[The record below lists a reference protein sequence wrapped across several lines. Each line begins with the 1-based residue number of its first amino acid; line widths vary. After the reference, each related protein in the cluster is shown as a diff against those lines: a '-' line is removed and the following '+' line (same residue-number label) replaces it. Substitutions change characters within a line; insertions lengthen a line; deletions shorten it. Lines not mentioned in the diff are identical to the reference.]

1 MKKMLQT
8 AVLAALSF
16 AAMVASAAKEFAYGV
31 AEYGYHVTTVFM
43 HSQGLILGTYKLTLT
58 DLQNVTPGNVAILK
72 MPVGQGAP
80 TYDLI
85 RLQLSGGALP
95 SHIEYVRG
103 KIDGRIFM
111 DEGTGSELQDRDDFR
126 GIFSEAGFVNI
137 DFTEPKARN
146 GAAEQLVAAVP
157 GQLCKSLQFEIKLAA
172 GFPALGRIEASCNY
186 RPPTNNAYIRK
197 MFAFPQAFSAAGT
210 DAAPNILYLPVQEAG
225 SQVKRIWVKETTAG
239 NITGAQIRIG
249 NAVVHEVSRAKLEHD
264 QKRNGLVPQAGLFV
278 LDFIED
284 GNLAG
289 LLDTRNVPG
298 VELRLTTTAGESLK
312 AYMEVL
318 DPIGR
323 L

>member
-1 MKKMLQT
+1 M
-8 AVLAALSF
+8 
-16 AAMVASAAKEFAYGV
+16 
-31 AEYGYHVTTVFM
+31 
-43 HSQGLILGTYKLTLT
+43 TYKLTLT
-58 DLQNVTPGNVAILK
+58 DLQNVSMSNVAILK

-95 SHIEYVRG
+95 AHIEYVRG

-111 DEGTGSELQDRDDFR
+111 DEGSGLEIQDRDDFR
-126 GIFSEAGFVNI
+126 GIFTEAGFVNF

-146 GAAEQLVAAVP
+146 GAAEQLVASVP
-157 GQLCKSLQFEIKLAA
+157 GQLCKSLQFEIKLSAA
-172 GFPALGRIEASCNY
+172 FPALGRIEASCNY
-186 RPPTNNAYIRK
+186 RPPTTNGYIRK
-197 MFAFPQAFSAAGT
+197 LFAFPQAFSAAGT
-210 DAAPNILYLPVQEAG
+210 DAAPNILYLPVQSAG

-264 QKRNGLVPQAGLFV
+264 QKRNGLVPQTGLFV

-298 VELRLTTTAGESLK
+298 VELRLTTTAGESVK